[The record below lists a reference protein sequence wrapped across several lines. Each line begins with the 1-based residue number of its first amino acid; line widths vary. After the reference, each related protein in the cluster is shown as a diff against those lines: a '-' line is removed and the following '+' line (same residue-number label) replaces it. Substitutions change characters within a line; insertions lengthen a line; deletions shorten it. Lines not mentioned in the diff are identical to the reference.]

1 MSDQENPVVLSR
13 RGPARA
19 ADPVRPAR
27 KRRSAWRDP
36 RMAGGL
42 VLIGAA
48 VALGSWAV
56 SAAAETQQVYALARD
71 VAPGEDLT
79 ADGVLS
85 LVDAHP
91 GTDAY
96 VLAGRL
102 PEAAVAQRSLGA
114 GELLPTSAVGE
125 RTPDDLRAIVLKVS
139 STLPAGTGVGD
150 IVDLWA
156 LPAAGTASR
165 TASEDKRTQAEVV
178 AEHLVVSTVGQT
190 GESLVRES
198 TTEVEVLVPASS
210 VAVVLTAAGG
220 DGDLVL
226 VPSASGS

>member
-27 KRRSAWRDP
+27 KRRSTWRDP

-56 SAAAETQQVYALARD
+56 SAAAETQQVYVLARD

-85 LVDAHP
+85 
-91 GTDAY
+91 
-96 VLAGRL
+96 LAGRL

-165 TASEDKRTQAEVV
+165 TASEDKRTQAEVI

>member
-27 KRRSAWRDP
+27 KRRSTWRDP

-56 SAAAETQQVYALARD
+56 SAAAETQVYVLARD

-165 TASEDKRTQAEVV
+165 TASEDKRTQAEVI